1 MTALEKMRDF
11 LESYPD
17 YDQIARFDI
26 DFTDNVPNAAGLFPS
41 GLVEVRRE
49 RDILGDVTVTNQYNF
64 ALYTA
69 FEKYEGAAENAEWE
83 IGLQEWVQEQSARRL
98 APTFG
103 DTPWTESIRAQNGQ
117 LFSVDDEGTAL
128 YVMQINATF
137 QKRF

>member
-11 LESYPD
+11 LESYPE
-17 YDQIARFDI
+17 YAQISRLDI

-64 ALYTA
+64 ALYTT
-69 FEKYEGAAENAEWE
+69 FEKYEGAEENAEWE

-137 QKRF
+137 QKRY